1 MPVSQ
6 GDGKHRDSLPHELC
20 NAPRGNI
27 SRYITLDI
35 SFHHDQLCRE
45 WVLIQL
51 LQSNHPFGNLN
62 KLSFGNDHRRFIYL
76 QVNVV
81 SSKCIGIYLLKIVKF

>member
-51 LQSNHPFGNLN
+51 LQSNHPFGNLEQIVVW
-62 KLSFGNDHRRFIYL
+62 KRPPSFYL
-76 QVNVV
+76 FTSKRCLEQVYR
-81 SSKCIGIYLLKIVKF
+81 YLFA